1 MLLSL
6 TIPLPL
12 TNNSAIA
19 GLDQG
24 LIDYARIHA
33 RGAVK
38 DMVPRRPGIKN
49 PRPLLYWAIHPPE
62 NCAMMLLQRTPALA
76 KLIATTPGVENM
88 HDLAVLL
95 ADPVQQSAKQE
106 KYVSNNRYHPPTT
119 PVLHSFTHT
128 AFYRVVWDNTTVG
141 LFSLSPHF
149 SSYGR

>member
-1 MLLSL
+1 M
-6 TIPLPL
+6 PL
-12 TNNSAIA
+12 TNNSTIA

-76 KLIATTPGVENM
+76 KLIATTPGVDNM

-106 KYVSNNRYHPPTT
+106 KYVYLFFVVCFFCLPFLHCLLFTETLRYASSGT
-119 PVLHSFTHT
+119 
-128 AFYRVVWDNTTVG
+128 
-141 LFSLSPHF
+141 FS
-149 SSYGR
+149 